1 MTETRYSVIYR
12 GKILDGFEFDT
23 AKRNLAK
30 IYAISEEKAEK
41 ILKSRQVVLKKNLG
55 PAEAKKFATAIKKA
69 GMDVALAK
77 VPAESGAGS
86 PGLSPAARAME
97 QSLKAAMAAAPPPI
111 PELSE
116 ETEGDAPDAEPAP
129 PPVAGAKAEKLPFR
143 FLGTGSQYFKI
154 WIVNVILSILTL
166 GIYSAWAKVRRKQY
180 FYGNI
185 QIDGASFEYL
195 ADPKKILKGRIIV
208 VGFFIIYSLVSELVP
223 IVGSILSL
231 VLLIFLPWL
240 VVRSLAFNARNSSF
254 RNIRFGFDGTYK
266 NAAKAYILW
275 PLLAGLTLGILTPY
289 VLYHQKKFM
298 VEHSG
303 YGATRFIFTATVRD
317 YYRIFFGALVPILLA
332 LAVLVGGQLAGT
344 AGMAFLAPISML
356 VFLVIYLY
364 LFAYYSV
371 KTNNLLYC
379 ASRLGAHRFEMDMK
393 VWGYGFLVIYNSIL
407 TAFTLGLFH
416 PWAKVR
422 IIQYKVEHLTLLPSG
437 DLDGFVASEEKQVS
451 AIGDEMSDFFDF
463 DIGL

>member
-1 MTETRYSVIYR
+1 MTETRYNVIYR
-12 GKILDGFEFDT
+12 GKILDGFEFNT

-55 PAEAKKFATAIKKA
+55 PAEAKKFATAIKNA
-69 GMDVALAK
+69 GMAVALAR
-77 VPAESGAGS
+77 VPAGSGTAAS
-86 PGLSPAARAME
+86 GLSPAARAME
-97 QSLKAAMAAAPPPI
+97 QSLKAAMAAAPPDLPGTF
-111 PELSE
+111 E
-116 ETEGDAPDAEPAP
+116 ETGEDAPTAEQARP
-129 PPVAGAKAEKLPFR
+129 PKASAKAERLPFR
-143 FLGTGSQYFKI
+143 FLGTGSEYFKI

-180 FYGNI
+180 FYGNT

-195 ADPKKILKGRIIV
+195 ANPIKILKGRIIV
-208 VGFFIIYSLVSELVP
+208 VGFFTIYSLVSEMMP

-231 VLLIFLPWL
+231 VLVIFLPWL
-240 VVRSLAFNARNSSF
+240 VVRALAFNARNSSF
-254 RNIRFGFDGTYK
+254 RNIRFGFDGTYRG
-266 NAAKAYILW
+266 AAQAYLLW
-275 PLLAGLTLGILTPY
+275 PLLAGITLGILTPY
-289 VLYHQKKFM
+289 VFYHQKKFM

-303 YGATRFIFTATVRD
+303 YGATRFVFAATVRD
-317 YYRIFFGALVPILLA
+317 YYRIFLGALVPVLLA
-332 LAVLVGGQLAGT
+332 LAVLVGGQFAGT
-344 AGMAFLAPISML
+344 AGMAFLAPISMV

-371 KTNNLLYC
+371 KTNNLLYT
-379 ASRLGAHRFEMDMK
+379 ASRLGAHRFEMAMR
-393 VWGYGFLVIYNSIL
+393 VWGYGFLVLFNSIL
-407 TAFTLGLFH
+407 TAVTLGLFH

-422 IIQYKVEHLTLLPSG
+422 VIQYKVAHLTLIPSG